1 MAKSHAKLKKKSW
14 EADIGLYERHIATRL
29 GSHELGA
36 LKRRNVID
44 VLDNIATEVSGVQAN
59 RCQTLV
65 SSVLNWALDEDL
77 LEANPPHG
85 VRQRGHETPRERVMT
100 EAELRAFWNALTGSP
115 LDNSLRLLLCL
126 ANGGMRL
133 AEQLSA
139 NLARIF
145 GIFRAVSGAA
155 PRISFHPPS
164 P

>member
-1 MAKSHAKLKKKSW
+1 M
-14 EADIGLYERHIATRL
+14 
-29 GSHELGA
+29 GA

-77 LEANPPHG
+77 LEANPAHG

-133 AEQLSA
+133 AEQL
-139 NLARIF
+139 
-145 GIFRAVSGAA
+145 
-155 PRISFHPPS
+155 
-164 P
+164 